1 MLNYIWSGLI
11 IISLV
16 FAVTQ
21 DAMDLFQ
28 DTYRNGE
35 IHHIDVIFPENGDA
49 DARQNVLFTIGGDD
63 ERFEAAWRPVDE
75 TWEMVI
81 TVDEAM
87 PELWREIAE
96 HQEASTDSEI
106 LAEVTEFDRES
117 GRAGILLPEVRYV
130 KLRAITAAAFDMAE
144 FAVTLA
150 IGLIGV
156 MALWLG
162 LMKVAEKSGLVY
174 LLVRFVQPF
183 LRFLFPNVPKH
194 HPAHG
199 IISLNMAANMLGLG
213 NAATPLGIK
222 AMEELQKLNP
232 SKDKASNA
240 QCMLLTV
247 NTASV
252 QLLPPATLVALIG
265 TGVNELVISM
275 ALATLVSL
283 IVGIT
288 TAKIYERFHHEDPH
302 TENIPDDQKSEA

>member
-11 IISLV
+11 IVSLL
-16 FAVTQ
+16 FAVTR
-21 DAMDLFQ
+21 DIMDLVQ
-28 DTYRNGE
+28 DTYRIGE
-35 IHHIDVIFPENGDA
+35 VHDIEIVFPENGDP
-49 DARQNVLFTIGGDD
+49 DKRRKVRFSIEDQEDL
-63 ERFEAAWRPVDE
+63 FEAVWRPLDE
-75 TWEMVI
+75 QYEMVI
-81 TVDEAM
+81 TVEDNM
-87 PELWREIAE
+87 PELWQNIAE
-96 HQEASTDSEI
+96 HQEATDDTEI
-106 LAEVTEFDRES
+106 IAVVESFDPEA
-117 GRAGILLPEVRYV
+117 GTAGIVLPEVRYV
-130 KLRAITAAAFDMAE
+130 TLRAITAAAFEMAE

-162 LMKVAEKSGLVY
+162 LMKVAEQSGLVY
-174 LLVRFVQPF
+174 LLVKVVQPF
-183 LRFLFPNVPKH
+183 LRFLFSNVPRE

-232 SKDKASNA
+232 SKVKASNA

-275 ALATLVSL
+275 ALATLISL

-288 TAKIYERFHHEDPH
+288 AAKTYERFYPEEAHDK
-302 TENIPDDQKSEA
+302 NIPDEQKTEV